1 MPPWCYGRLIALDGR
16 FVCVTSVDHSGTS
29 VFSSYYSRRRG
40 TSMLNVVKITDA
52 VRATS
57 AASSFFDSVTIDGET
72 FVDGATGANN
82 PVRVLWQEAQDI
94 WGLSGSSLDHHV
106 SCLVSIGTGVPSPSA
121 FGNDPL
127 HIAKALVRMTLD
139 TEREAEA
146 FQREHTGLFRAKNA
160 FRLNVSHG
168 LETVGLE
175 DLSQLGHIRAMTRR
189 YFESESVSNMLED
202 CSIALQGHKCMYVL
216 K

>member
-1 MPPWCYGRLIALDGR
+1 
-16 FVCVTSVDHSGTS
+16 
-29 VFSSYYSRRRG
+29 
-40 TSMLNVVKITDA
+40 MLNVVKITDA

-57 AASSFFDSVTIDGET
+57 AASSFFDPVTIDGET

-82 PVRVLWQEAQDI
+82 PVRVLWQEAHDI
-94 WGLSGSSLDHHV
+94 WGISGGLDHHV

-127 HIAKALVRMTLD
+127 HIAKALMRMTLD

-168 LETVGLE
+168 LESVGLE
-175 DLSQLGHIRAMTRR
+175 DLSQLGHIKAMTRR

-202 CSIALQGHKCMYVL
+202 CSIALQGHQCMS
-216 K
+216 